1 MLVSC
6 RDAIASK
13 NLFITRL
20 SFNIYNTYIES
31 SPGIESRCI
40 YIQYLSQILVNL
52 GLVITI
58 SWRDPNDDDIPIKKD
73 SHWNKLRIFN
83 SQCCT
88 WWLCGEC
95 ETDTSECGTDSAS
108 VGWKHW
114 WGRWGPLLWTLHT
127 CYKYQT
133 FSGEFHPW

>member
-1 MLVSC
+1 MSC
-6 RDAIASK
+6 LWAVNQHFSFIWAHLHHLLIRLYYK

-58 SWRDPNDDDIPIKKD
+58 SWRDPNDDEIPIKKD
-73 SHWNKLRIFN
+73 SHWLGLQRNINN
-83 SQCCT
+83 SPLDWIVSQNICFIT
-88 WWLCGEC
+88 WWTGQNCKP
-95 ETDTSECGTDSAS
+95 SIPN
-108 VGWKHW
+108 V
-114 WGRWGPLLWTLHT
+114 
-127 CYKYQT
+127 Q
-133 FSGEFHPW
+133 